1 MTRASEAAEAEGQ
14 DGEIER
20 CGPCLQ
26 SPDYRAPWALRSA
39 SHLVMGA
46 KKGAEAPG

>member
-20 CGPCLQ
+20 R
-26 SPDYRAPWALRSA
+26 SPA
-39 SHLVMGA
+39 SDPSTGKGLTPHPSSGDVGLVILCDLA
-46 KKGAEAPG
+46 FKG